1 MIESMTAFGRA
12 EHRTEG
18 WDATVEIRSVN
29 GRFLDIVL
37 RLPHAYAVFEER
49 IKAQVGRQLMR
60 GRIELRLS
68 LRDERGRDAAYQL
81 DLPLAGAYYQAL
93 CRLRDN
99 LNLGGDVPLALVAGA
114 SGVIRP
120 GETGPDLDG
129 DWPLVEAGVAA
140 ALADLKRMRQREG
153 ANLAVDLSQRLD
165 RVAAEIDAIESGSQ
179 DLVERYRQRLEARI
193 AVLTDGLVVLDPS
206 RIAQETALLA
216 DRSDISEEIVRAR
229 SHLSQFRALMAAPEP
244 AGRQLNFLLQEIN
257 RELNTIG
264 SKTDQATVAHR
275 VVAVKAELE
284 KLREQ
289 VQNVE

>member
-12 EHRTEG
+12 ESRAEG

-37 RLPHAYAVFEER
+37 RLPHAYAAFEER
-49 IKAQVGRQLMR
+49 IKALVGRQLVR

-68 LRDERGRDAAYQL
+68 LRDERGHDAAYQV
-81 DLPLAGAYYQAL
+81 DLTLARAYCQAL
-93 CRLRDN
+93 CRLRDD
-99 LNLGGDVPLALVAGA
+99 LNLGGNVPLDLVAGA

-120 GETGPDLDG
+120 GETEPDLDG
-129 DWPLVEAGVAA
+129 DWPLVEAVVTA

-153 ANLAVDLSQRLD
+153 ANLAVDLTQGLA
-165 RVAAEIDAIESGSQ
+165 RVAAEIDAIESGCR
-179 DLVERYRQRLEARI
+179 DLVESYRQRLEARI
-193 AVLTDGLVVLDPS
+193 AVLTDGLVALDPA
-206 RIAQETALLA
+206 RIAQEAALLA
-216 DRSDISEEIVRAR
+216 DRSDISEEIVRTR
-229 SHLSQFRALMAAPEP
+229 SHLSQFGTLMAAPEP

-264 SKTDQATVAHR
+264 SKTDQAATAHR